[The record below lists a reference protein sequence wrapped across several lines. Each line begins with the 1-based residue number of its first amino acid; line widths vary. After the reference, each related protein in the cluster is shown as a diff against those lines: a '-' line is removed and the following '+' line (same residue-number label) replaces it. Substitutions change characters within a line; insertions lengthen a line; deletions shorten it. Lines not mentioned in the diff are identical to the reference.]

1 MAALD
6 TVSNYISRARV
17 LLQDGTSPYRYADS
31 ELIDALNSAILD
43 TRRLRPDLFLPA
55 FSTAQF
61 FTANDSTAVTIDPM
75 YRMAVL
81 YYVCGQAQ
89 IRDEENTQDPRAAE
103 FIGLWRSILL
113 STSN

>member
-17 LLQDGTSPYRYADS
+17 LLQDGTAPFRYADS
-31 ELIDALNSAILD
+31 ELIDALNSCMMD

-55 FSTAQF
+55 FNTLPF
-61 FTANDSTAVTIDPM
+61 FVANDTTAVAIDPM

-103 FIGLWRSILL
+103 FISLWRGILL
-113 STSN
+113 STNN